1 MSDKAR
7 KSIEQAIRSHLDD
20 DGASERGAYRD
31 VLPLLAVVTEVLH
44 LAKKKFP
51 NLSNEELFHITCDEG
66 YDIFMEELE
75 LRELD
80 KLNNIPDRELPLHS
94 INEFEFE
101 SVKKAFEKRLKG
113 DDHGKEEKKIT

>member
-31 VLPLLAVVTEVLH
+31 VITEILH

-51 NLSNEELFHITCDEG
+51 NLSNEGLFHITCDEG
-66 YDIFMEELE
+66 YDVFMEELE
-75 LRELD
+75 LMELD
-80 KLNNIPDRELPLHS
+80 KLNKIPDRKLPLHS

-113 DDHGKEEKKIT
+113 DDHGKEEKKII